1 MMEHDVIAQLI
12 AGTYPDPDGGPPLR
26 VDTRSVVIARSIAG
40 TEADLI
46 KSLSLTGTLAV
57 VSDKITHAVLGA
69 KVERALHGLGKVM
82 SVILPEHP
90 HANDATVE
98 RIRSATTPA
107 DVLVAVGSGT
117 INDLCKYVSA
127 QDGKPYVV
135 FATAPSMNGFCS
147 VNAAITVG
155 GLKKSLAAQAPL
167 GVFLDLSILAAAPP
181 RMIRSGLGDSLCR
194 PTAQADWLLA
204 HLLFDLPYRTM
215 PFVLLAGDE
224 SDLLAS
230 SDSLMAGD
238 LSAMEGLVRTLLLSG
253 FGTAICGNS
262 LPASQGE
269 HLISHYAD
277 MLPPPGQPF
286 SFHGEQIGVTTLTS
300 ARLQERLLN
309 GPAPVLFAN
318 SDSEADFV
326 RRFGARLG
334 PSCWQEFVQ
343 KRLVG
348 ERLDAANARI
358 AANWERISQAIAK
371 IILPAEFLDQVLAR
385 AGAPRAPRDLGW
397 PHAFY
402 GAAVRHAREIRNR
415 YTFLDLAAD
424 AKVLDKLIPVIT

>member
-1 MMEHDVIAQLI
+1 MEQDIIERLI
-12 AGTYPDPDGGPPLR
+12 AGSYPDPDGGPPLQ
-26 VDTRSVVIARSIAG
+26 VDTRSVVITRSIAG
-40 TEADLI
+40 SEADVL
-46 KSLSLTGTLAV
+46 KPLGLTGRFAV
-57 VSDKITHAVLGA
+57 VSDRTTHGLLGA
-69 KVERALHGLGKVM
+69 RVERALAGLGQVT

-90 HANDATVE
+90 HADDATVE
-98 RIRSATTPA
+98 GLHAATAAA

-135 FATAPSMNGFCS
+135 YGTAPSMNGYVS

-204 HLLFDLPYRTM
+204 HLLFDQPYRTM
-215 PFVLLAGDE
+215 PFVLLEEDE
-224 SDLLAS
+224 SALLAGAGA
-230 SDSLMAGD
+230 LMKGD
-238 LSAMEGLVRTLLLSG
+238 LAAMERLVRTLLLSG
-253 FGTAICGNS
+253 FGTAICGSS

-269 HLISHYAD
+269 HLISHYID
-277 MLPPPGQPF
+277 MLPAPDQPF

-300 ARLQERLLN
+300 ARLQERLLE
-309 GPAPVLFAN
+309 GPPPVLLAN
-318 SDSEADFV
+318 ADSEADFIQ
-326 RRFGARLG
+326 RFGASLG
-334 PSCWQEFVQ
+334 PSCWREFAQ
-343 KRLVG
+343 KRLTG

-358 AANWERISQAIAK
+358 AGNWEKIGQAIRK
-371 IILPAEFLDQVLAR
+371 ITLPAAFLSQVLAN
-385 AGAPRAPRDLGW
+385 AGAPRTPQELGW
-397 PHAFY
+397 PTSFY
-402 GAAVRHAREIRNR
+402 ATAVKRAREIRNR

-424 AKVLDKLIPVIT
+424 SKLLDEVMPAIV